1 MQLPSRC
8 RVPKNAPR
16 AASHRTRGSCWEN
29 SAPSSSFRSRPCRCR
44 LAPPTMTA
52 GRARRALELSAQPGQ
67 IFAAG
72 RNDGGRDEAGGCSQ
86 VDAEKGATGL
96 SATSAWIVRVLWPM
110 MVARLR
116 LIRAIV
122 QGSSTFIVDPI
133 ALLNPL
139 REPRTVPIFELG
151 LVCRA
156 DLCAFTQRQ
165 C

>member
-1 MQLPSRC
+1 
-8 RVPKNAPR
+8 
-16 AASHRTRGSCWEN
+16 
-29 SAPSSSFRSRPCRCR
+29 
-44 LAPPTMTA
+44 MTA

-72 RNDGGRDEAGGCSQ
+72 QNDGGRDEAGGCSQ

-122 QGSSTFIVDPI
+122 QGTSTFIVDPI

-139 REPRTVPIFELG
+139 REPRTVPDIRAWPCLSRR
-151 LVCRA
+151 LVRLHPKAMLTSDGRSHDGRA
-156 DLCAFTQRQ
+156 AAIRFVQTRRPRWLLAQ
-165 C
+165 

>member
-1 MQLPSRC
+1 
-8 RVPKNAPR
+8 
-16 AASHRTRGSCWEN
+16 
-29 SAPSSSFRSRPCRCR
+29 
-44 LAPPTMTA
+44 MTA
-52 GRARRALELSAQPGQ
+52 GRAWRALELSAQPGQ
-67 IFAAG
+67 IFAASQ
-72 RNDGGRDEAGGCSQ
+72 NDGGRAEAGGCSQ
-86 VDAEKGATGL
+86 GDAEKGDPHVTIPHDCRRERDCL
-96 SATSAWIVRVLWPM
+96 SATGAWIVRVLWPM

-116 LIRAIV
+116 LTRAIV